1 MRTLLTSLAVLIFTL
16 PLGAATRLTA
26 TVAGQVVPVEWA
38 QSSLPIGYR
47 VDQRLINALPGGAGM
62 LDRAFATWESIP
74 DSRATFKQVAVEN
87 RTLAAGQDG
96 QSVITISD
104 DLFANQKAI
113 ALTTTWDVGGKLVES
128 DIQLDATM
136 ITSGYNIQHAITH
149 EIGHMLGLDHS
160 ASLSSIMYP
169 YVARGNDAVVLD
181 SDDTTAIAGIYAE
194 TDGKLA
200 GGVLQGRV
208 MGDGG
213 GIFAAQVVALNER
226 GEPIATGLTDA
237 SGEFTLKAIPE
248 GKYRIYAEPL
258 DGPVEVKQL
267 SPYWRQVK
275 VTPFPTEFY
284 QGGTIDVQ
292 NGRVYGN
299 LVVRSSGP
307 VQVNPKW
314 VGVSASGSS
323 DFKLVSTSALIKAG
337 QTMALAVGGD
347 GIVGGMTTF
356 EVLSPSIKR
365 VSDFRYSS
373 NYVFAN
379 YEIAADAPAGAA
391 VIMVASGNQSAALTG
406 ALRVQGTGG
415 GRGRAVRR

>member
-1 MRTLLTSLAVLIFTL
+1 MRTLFTSLAVLLASL

-47 VDQRLINALPGGAGM
+47 VDQRLINALPGGATM
-62 LDRAFATWESIP
+62 LDRAFATWEAIP
-74 DSRATFKQVAVEN
+74 NSRVTFRKLAIEN
-87 RTLAAGQDG
+87 NLRAGQDG
-96 QSVITISD
+96 QSVVTLSD

-113 ALTTTWDVGGKLVES
+113 ALTTTWDVAGKLVES
-128 DIQLDATM
+128 DIQVDATM
-136 ITSGYNIQHAITH
+136 IASGYNMQHAITH

-160 ASLSSIMYP
+160 ASLSSVMYP
-169 YVARGNDAVVLD
+169 FVMRGSDAVVLD
-181 SDDTTAIAGIYAE
+181 SDDKTAIAGIYAGSDRE
-194 TDGKLA
+194 LM

-208 MGDGG
+208 MGDSG
-213 GIFAAQVVALNER
+213 GIFAAQVVAVNER
-226 GEPIATGLTDA
+226 GEPIATGLTDS
-237 SGEFTLKAIPE
+237 SGEFTLQAMPD

-258 DGPVEVKQL
+258 DGPVDVKQL
-267 SPYWRQVK
+267 SPFWRQVK

-284 QGGTIDVQ
+284 QGGLVNVE

-299 LVVRSSGP
+299 LVVRTGGP
-307 VQVNPKW
+307 VQINPKW

-323 DFKLVSTSALIKAG
+323 DFKLVSTSAPVQSG

-347 GIVGGMTTF
+347 GIIGGMTTF
-356 EVLSPSIKR
+356 EVLSPAIKR

-379 YEIAADAPAGAA
+379 FEIAADAPSGAA
-391 VIMVASGNQSAALTG
+391 VIMVTSGNQAAALTG
-406 ALRVQGTGG
+406 ALRVQGSA
-415 GRGRAVRR
+415 GRVRSVRR